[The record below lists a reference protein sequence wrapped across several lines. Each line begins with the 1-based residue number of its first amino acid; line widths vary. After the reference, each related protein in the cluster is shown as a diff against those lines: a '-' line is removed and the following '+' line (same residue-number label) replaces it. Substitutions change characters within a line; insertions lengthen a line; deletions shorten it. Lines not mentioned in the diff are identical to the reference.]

1 MSGSVCETTASSP
14 FGDGTSTSGS
24 CQPSPNF
31 FTGKERDSESGL
43 DNFGARYDASILGR
57 FMSPDRPFAD
67 QLINAP
73 QSWNL
78 YSYVGNNPLRY
89 LDQDGESTQT
99 AANGDVLAVYDDGD
113 LGVYQHTDIDD
124 RADWDGSKLDWDDEG
139 SNYMGET
146 AHWDEFRDHDDRT
159 GAILGNVAPG
169 ARILFGQS
177 FDAVLKSLAKKAGQM
192 NLSDISAQETPGG
205 QFDIKNDKTVAT
217 YGPKGERTIKQLFA
231 PIFLLLSAHMP
242 RSAPVTGAV
251 VQTWHYDSQTNLVT
265 AQIVNVSHKDIT
277 AYNISIKETYA
288 GGRPVRSH
296 ELMTDTAGEPAFIQ
310 ELQGTVGEENLR
322 KALRSTGGVGDG
334 LFHPGESRKEII
346 GVQPGLQN
354 FEAVIDVV
362 AYADST
368 AEATNNDALQRLISH
383 RKVALTSRQAANDII
398 KAALADPNDSDP
410 AATAAKQIQNRIT
423 VWQAQKHTTLD
434 FEPGVAKGVVDE
446 LRAISSRPLTDKRNA
461 LTQYLTKSEKRLA
474 TFSPHAELTKIGGPQ

>member
-1 MSGSVCETTASSP
+1 VEFRSLGKRNDYDRFGNRWHQTGPYTMNLTFSGANNRIDGYSYDAAGNLLSDGNHVFTYDAENRIIQVNMPGPGGALVANYFYDGDGRRIRKAVSGTSTDFLYDLGDHVIAEMSSTGSWNRGEIFGGGLHIATYANSTTYFTHADWLGTERARTQVSGSVCEATASSP
-14 FGDGTSTSGS
+14 FGDGNFTSGS

-124 RADWDGSKLDWDDEG
+124 RADRDGSKLDWDDEG

-192 NLSDISAQETPGG
+192 NLADISAQETPGG

-217 YGPKGERTIKQLFA
+217 YGPNTGE
-231 PIFLLLSAHMP
+231 LLDGTYATA
-242 RSAPVTGAV
+242 RSAGNYLAGYNAAIGT
-251 VQTWHYDSQTNLVT
+251 LVGL
-265 AQIVNVSHKDIT
+265 
-277 AYNISIKETYA
+277 ISR
-288 GGRPVRSH
+288 GRH
-296 ELMTDTAGEPAFIQ
+296 
-310 ELQGTVGEENLR
+310 
-322 KALRSTGGVGDG
+322 
-334 LFHPGESRKEII
+334 SRKWL
-346 GVQPGLQN
+346 VLFTP
-354 FEAVIDVV
+354 
-362 AYADST
+362 
-368 AEATNNDALQRLISH
+368 
-383 RKVALTSRQAANDII
+383 
-398 KAALADPNDSDP
+398 
-410 AATAAKQIQNRIT
+410 
-423 VWQAQKHTTLD
+423 
-434 FEPGVAKGVVDE
+434 
-446 LRAISSRPLTDKRNA
+446 
-461 LTQYLTKSEKRLA
+461 LA
-474 TFSPHAELTKIGGPQ
+474 TSVKLN

>member
-1 MSGSVCETTASSP
+1 
-14 FGDGTSTSGS
+14 
-24 CQPSPNF
+24 
-31 FTGKERDSESGL
+31 
-43 DNFGARYDASILGR
+43 
-57 FMSPDRPFAD
+57 
-67 QLINAP
+67 
-73 QSWNL
+73 
-78 YSYVGNNPLRY
+78 
-89 LDQDGESTQT
+89 
-99 AANGDVLAVYDDGD
+99 
-113 LGVYQHTDIDD
+113 
-124 RADWDGSKLDWDDEG
+124 
-139 SNYMGET
+139 
-146 AHWDEFRDHDDRT
+146 
-159 GAILGNVAPG
+159 
-169 ARILFGQS
+169 
-177 FDAVLKSLAKKAGQM
+177 
-192 NLSDISAQETPGG
+192 
-205 QFDIKNDKTVAT
+205 
-217 YGPKGERTIKQLFA
+217 
-231 PIFLLLSAHMP
+231 MP

-446 LRAISSRPLTDKRNA
+446 LSVLQRFHPMQSYGRAQVLINA
-461 LTQYLTKSEKRLA
+461 LIAEVESSGKADRELVRFGDSPGLDDNGLMMCRLA
-474 TFSPHAELTKIGGPQ
+474 RPSELT